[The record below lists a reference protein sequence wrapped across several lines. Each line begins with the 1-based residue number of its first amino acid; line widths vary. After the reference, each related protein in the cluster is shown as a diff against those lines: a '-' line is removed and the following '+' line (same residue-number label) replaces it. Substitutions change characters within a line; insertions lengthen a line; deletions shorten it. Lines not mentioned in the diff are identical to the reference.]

1 MMNKSFKEKEIKRWW
16 DAKRQLRWKN
26 IYNGE
31 DYASLALNNREKII
45 LHHPYSAWGDLSL
58 YVFNRFVS

>member
-31 DYASLALNNREKII
+31 GNDNPNPEVLQNS
-45 LHHPYSAWGDLSL
+45 
-58 YVFNRFVS
+58 F